1 MASDDSE
8 RYHMRDALGNEIE
21 FTEQQKK
28 CIDYDSKTA
37 LVIKGTAGSG
47 KSMMVIKRAMEY
59 ARAQGEHT
67 GKSVVIFTYNKAL
80 ATGIREIL
88 SRNGVNLSSDGLSVF
103 NIDQYL
109 AIICRRFNLI
119 PRSDSSGTYNKGY
132 KRGGKYNSS
141 GGEYQQVTDDE
152 RQLIVASI
160 LEELSYEDPHPY
172 YKIEPAFWAEEIQW
186 MFQNGLVDD
195 DDEGVYLEM
204 SREGR
209 CKNYAVHLSREG
221 RRRAFKIFNAY
232 NRALM
237 NRKKMEWDRIYA
249 ILYRDHRDRI
259 DSSMKFDYLL
269 IDEAQDMT
277 LTKMR
282 ILKAL
287 CKDEL
292 CVAMDKNQ
300 SLYGHRWSFLRDL
313 GIRPHVK
320 TLEVN
325 HRGTMQIDLLSQDLK
340 KYDDSML
347 EADDIYQ
354 NEVSPYR
361 GPKPQVVRCRS
372 PNSEMEFV
380 VELASRLDSQNAIT
394 AILCPN
400 HKSLRM
406 YQSKIGPRV
415 ANAQFFR
422 DDDFSSLSPGIKFIT
437 IHSSKGLGF
446 TNVIIPN
453 FESGVFPR
461 SPEAVINSI
470 RKHTNLDGEG
480 VNTEEAI
487 QEEVSNSRR
496 LAYVGITRALVRLF
510 ITYSGEPSQ
519 FISELDPDHYD
530 LVDESLNL
538 TTDPRIGTVKRQ
550 EPRSVIDSTI
560 RVQDTDLSGT
570 QDVPT
575 PEPSVQAAPEL
586 TEEISD
592 PVAFLKSRFE
602 VIDKRP
608 SMGVL
613 WVIDGPGV
621 FDAVEQLN
629 NVGLKFDYA
638 KNGSRSTGHRPAY
651 YMKE

>member
-1 MASDDSE
+1 MSVDSE
-8 RYHMRDALGNEIE
+8 RYHMRDALGNDIE

-47 KSMMVIKRAMEY
+47 KSMMVIKRAIEY
-59 ARAQGEHT
+59 VRAQGGHP
-67 GKSVVIFTYNKAL
+67 GKNVVIFTYNKAL

-88 SRNGVNLSSDGLSVF
+88 SKNGVNLSSDSLSVF

-109 AIICRRFNLI
+109 AMICRRFNLI
-119 PRSDSSGTYNKGY
+119 PRSDSSGMYGRGY
-132 KRGGKYNSS
+132 KKGGKYNSS

-152 RQLIVASI
+152 RELIVAGI
-160 LEELSYEDPHPY
+160 LEELSFEDPHPY
-172 YKIEPAFWAEEIQW
+172 YRIDPAFWAEEIQW

-195 DDEGVYLEM
+195 DDENVYLGM

-209 CKNYAVHLSREG
+209 CKNYAVHLSSEG
-221 RRRAFKIFNAY
+221 RRRAFRIFNAY

-237 NRKKMEWDRIYA
+237 NKKKMEWDRIYA
-249 ILYRDHRDRI
+249 ILYRDYRDRI
-259 DSSMKFDYLL
+259 GSSMKFDYLL

-282 ILKAL
+282 ILKDL

-340 KYDDSML
+340 RFDDSLL
-347 EADDIYQ
+347 EDEDIYQ
-354 NEVSPYR
+354 NEVSPR
-361 GPKPQVVRCRS
+361 SGPKPRVVRCKS

-380 VELASRLDSQNAIT
+380 VELARKLDSENRNT

-400 HKSLRM
+400 YKSLRM
-406 YQSKIGPRV
+406 YQSKIGPLV
-415 ANAQFFR
+415 ASAQFFR

-453 FESGVFPR
+453 FENGVFPR

-470 RKHTNLDGEG
+470 RNHKDPEG
-480 VNTEEAI
+480 GGVDAEEAI
-487 QEEVSNSRR
+487 REEAANSRR
-496 LAYVGITRALVRLF
+496 LAYVGITRALVRLI

-519 FISELDPDHYD
+519 FISEFDPDHYD
-530 LVDESLNL
+530 LVDESSKP
-538 TTDPRIGTVKRQ
+538 TTDPRIGAVGRQ
-550 EPRSVIDSTI
+550 GPRPVIDST
-560 RVQDTDLSGT
+560 VGAQGLD
-570 QDVPT
+570 
-575 PEPSVQAAPEL
+575 PSVIREVTATESSVQPAPVS
-586 TEEISD
+586 TEIVSD

-608 SMGVL
+608 SMGAL

-621 FDAVEQLN
+621 SDAMKQLN
-629 NVGLKFDYA
+629 KNGLKFDYA